1 MARETKE
8 QNAARV
14 AKELAERL
22 AKEKAE
28 YPNVL
33 MSTLERATKMN
44 YELEVRNGE
53 FLVVDRDDRDNR
65 FVLTIQYSFKSLAA
79 LHEMDWTLNTK
90 EREARE
96 QERRLQVRK
105 NALAKLTAE
114 ERAELN
120 L

>member
-8 QNAARV
+8 QKAARA
-14 AKELAERL
+14 AKELEERL
-22 AKEKAE
+22 EKEKEE
-28 YPNVL
+28 YPTLL
-33 MSTLERATKMN
+33 MATLERATKMN

-65 FVLTIQYSFKSLAA
+65 FVLTVQFSFVSRVA
-79 LHEMDWTLNTK
+79 LNEMDWTLDAK

>member
-14 AKELAERL
+14 AKELAKRL
-22 AKEKAE
+22 TKEKAE

-33 MSTLERATKMN
+33 MPTLERATKMN